1 MAIWDSPVFRDII
14 LGTSLASDPRA
25 PPAGRCSLQA
35 LTMSVELVMRQLESL
50 RKSPELGTA
59 VRNVAERVHASFSR
73 STDVCRAMPVSSEAA
88 PMYNLVAL
96 IVGRLRQLSP
106 REAILVP
113 AGFKDG
119 RLLYVVHYSGLRNGV
134 DSFDV
139 AVCSTGDGIQY
150 HPMRLDPTSGAVQY
164 NSPLVLR
171 DIPANRVRN
180 GAFWYTALRAVVMT
194 DGRCTAATVY
204 EQLLPFLNQK
214 PLLANCPKLE
224 PSETPS
230 VGSGIEP
237 LWLTPNEG
245 GGDAFGH
252 QLATLAAT
260 VALQLSAEGEPGLEA
275 CNYNGAGLSLLLR
288 HQLIV
293 LTMKDLQMG
302 VPQTHST
309 LELIQRTSKRC
320 SASSAM
326 LASGASSLTASDL
339 AAMQRDLDA
348 IEGLVKTAKRTF
360 TTEASAVQPPAVRE
374 IRGDTRYP
382 FFDRLSNYH
391 SVEELAGKVLERPIV
406 LPVDL
411 SLVPDNV
418 QTVLGAS
425 NAMQH
430 AVYACTL
437 LSNQRGLVR
446 DSYALRISLVAHL
459 FLRVLPPPLPR
470 NDASRCFWA
479 SAGATIT
486 SDTQGAI
493 LKWIGLLCR
502 QYVAASLS
510 VPIDRSFDAMRMLT
524 LAAMAAIADAVLR
537 CKAHDAPSAL
547 SLQYSGRAEG
557 TPGGFAL
564 EMRHFERESERG
576 QLLQPHLA
584 ATRTALLDYFRS
596 TAADVPEKHLLFRY
610 EHSMAL
616 SYADRLLVRQLA
628 LQLGFPR
635 DDTSLAHALSG
646 EESAMTDLFP
656 ELATIRDV
664 AFYLKASMVPSL
676 DALPELRGWS
686 PEDAKL
692 TWKWKDGKFV
702 VRGFGG
708 ILHCGGWLDAP
719 ESVDGEEST
728 PDGTDGRSSKGD
740 GARRLPKL
748 GIPKMAALH
757 RLLGRPPKP
766 RLPPSAA
773 DPSNLVGTV
782 LESEDDVLHIRHL
795 PDFHGNLRPAD
806 CEVLLQC
813 LLHPYIRIPLVL
825 RFFAE
830 PSRTAVLACAS
841 LQEVLDAALF
851 EPGAWHPD
859 VAKTMP
865 SKIPSPNRSHLATPT
880 GLLFQELTH
889 SPAVILD
896 SINTILE
903 NAIEADVGRYSGSGS
918 AVVILYTTRL
928 ALRIEAYARYLLSP
942 HADKVR
948 GLALPA
954 DGHARTTLEH
964 GTAALRTKFEHQ
976 LMPILLGWYSRLRR
990 DAQTRD
996 AAVVS
1001 THLAFVFGGLT
1012 DGGMHFDERSLFILL
1027 SSRVFIN
1034 VHHDFNIEPDLEL
1047 AGQHRS
1053 RKRRASGNEN
1063 VHESRLGYEA
1073 LDVFD
1078 LWQSHLVKI
1087 VNALHGSP
1095 ADSHTI
1101 LDGVV
1106 KLLSGAQDVPSRQ
1119 WRELPAMGCCG
1130 RFVPGSAADVQFDGG
1145 PSSDYETWL
1154 RANVSSISETEV
1166 NVQLG
1171 QLTLNQHQMQLL
1183 DKSVSEHPDFVAVFG
1198 SRSSR
1203 ARHQCGEV
1211 SRTEHRQWF
1220 RLLAVDHDVQIWDV
1234 DDIGPP
1240 LPPRNA
1246 KGSSLGG
1253 WVTKIVEPVFSVFD
1267 SMRTAKLKTIHEDE
1281 TRALLPLVQ
1290 GVSQEVWVPEYL
1302 LNGLLP
1308 QALLDTYQFWQRPD
1322 GNLLVYSV
1330 SNAAVRRLLQ
1340 LFEQMEDIGHILMWS
1355 TEHGDAE
1362 CAPDTEASL
1371 ELLELPRL
1379 RLSFKVQ
1386 RGGDGVANLHSIEHH
1401 GLKVSWLRSERAAAL
1416 LRGLPHALLLENA
1429 EGDTL
1434 LLLSALSKPF
1444 RVSDVAD
1451 PLSAQLLL
1459 ARHSTEWTDALS
1471 SVRHYLYAV
1480 HRSGSFLT
1488 PPSLAARI
1496 YLLILRWLARDYE
1509 GAFSMAKSCASD
1521 THLTAEEAQLWA
1533 LLADFEDDVEPGAH
1547 SLRLQ
1552 LWLATRCCPE
1562 LQCPWNVGEQLQ
1574 LYLFKLP
1581 FITASLRLAAA
1592 DEMQLLGL
1600 HSNLPQA
1607 SSRFAYLTT
1616 ALNDAENERSLRASY
1631 PSRPKYRD
1639 YDMVL
1644 EYRYVLHTAPSWQKK
1659 MSSLPYTR
1667 PDLEKDT
1674 SGPLALARLNGWLNS
1689 GLKLDADGGRGF
1701 WFQYELLTGSA
1712 VFKLLPE
1719 DDPHVLGCLLSRLS
1733 ASGGLLSTSDELVPL
1748 LVLLEAEPELAQ
1760 ELPRFQGSA
1769 GGLSVEQYFHRR
1781 KGALGMV
1788 GGTLGLF
1795 KGKAGKG
1802 FPEEICH
1809 ALQKLIPQLTRQAKV
1824 QLLCYSEPELLKLA
1838 PRQAHGSWLRPRNY
1852 GCGLELRWMPS
1863 PFNEEVGSESLVLQT
1878 LKPTEFI
1885 EVTSNET
1892 SSSTPPAELAVEK
1905 HPASK
1910 SVVARKMLRRLREDA
1925 QWFSEQMD
1933 QSGFAPPT
1941 LVNFSQSGDS
1951 ASKLKLVE
1959 RLVSLLEE
1967 LSSRDAA
1974 TIEAWT
1980 TQLLQ
1985 TAAEGGSSAAE
1996 NDRRARHLAMRAGFE
2011 PKVTLELL
2019 AELLMSAKGEAE
2031 LRVINPL
2038 LTEDEAYDVLQQTS
2052 ALLLVVNRDAHA
2064 ARALSLARR
2073 LDVELRAERT
2083 ADAEAATYDPRL
2095 LVFEFSTGFVLRAQ
2109 QVHLLRKLVATT
2121 MAGGSLCHQ
2130 MLMGEGKTTVVC
2142 PLLALLLGDAALV
2155 LQVVPAPLLKFAL
2168 SVLRGVFGSGALN
2181 KAVWTFS
2188 FDRRTAMTQELLLKY
2203 QSAVDDHAVVLSTP
2217 TAVKA
2222 FMLKFVELLHL
2233 LDTGQYPRERKL
2245 ASRAIR
2251 KVGKV
2256 LRMRRTASFNGA
2268 IPGALDKKALHSQ
2281 TTWAVALLA
2290 VFRKAVAVIDEV
2302 DMVLHPLRSE
2312 LNWPL
2317 GDKYPLDFAPT
2328 RWELVDILL
2337 DAMVSVQFDGTDEV
2351 RAVQQHTPPGK
2362 DTEVMRALRAAVD
2375 VGLQQK
2381 KLQKVPHL
2389 VLLSQEFYQDQLR
2402 PVLAEWLLIW
2412 YRRQG
2417 LRDVTDEQLLHCLS
2431 TKGADASV
2439 EAILPDR
2446 QVKLINLG
2454 FDWLSSLLPHVL
2466 SKVNRVHYGLLRP
2479 HELEYMAANGT
2490 LPRTRR
2496 FLAVPFVGKDAPS
2509 LSSEYAHPDVAIGL
2523 TTLAYRYEGLRKV
2536 DFGATLQQL
2545 RTSLE
2550 SEAGPEM
2557 KRPSSQAWISWVHS
2571 VPSKRVRGT
2580 AGSRGTSNSN
2590 SVPLQKSTN
2599 EPAYTSTN
2607 EEMVRSVV
2615 TAVIDAGGG
2624 GNQHDILPLHLLDL
2638 GDVEYMEL
2646 LYRMLRQTPLVV
2658 RYYLHSIVLPDNTAH
2673 QASKLSANGQDLG
2686 GHMLFS
2692 RSIGFSGTPSSLLP
2706 LELGECVYQRG
2717 DDARMLKALTDP
2729 SVVSRHYLDGE
2740 WSVHSLLQAVTDLKP
2755 TPHALIDAGALVT
2768 GMSNQE
2774 VAEHLIRL
2782 LDPTAFEGVVFLE
2795 QGGHK
2800 KILLRTGAKMDL
2812 ERCGIQKERR
2822 FSFFDQV
2829 HTTGMDIPQGAAA
2842 RAVLTLGA
2850 DLIFRDFAQ
2859 AAFRMRG
2866 IGKGQRIILF
2876 VIPEV
2881 ERLKS
2886 NEAARGRGCSASERS
2901 LQVSAMTDSL
2911 ADRAHLEDIT
2921 CWLLIN
2927 SFKTERVQFELWTL
2941 HCAQNVWRK
2950 RAFSQLLVAYKE
2962 VGEWKADQGSEDQ
2975 WLTRHCL
2982 SVFREPVNHDLSN
2995 SVPQR
3000 DSTKDIITS
3009 AASAQAKLIV
3019 DQGDHGSINH
3029 VLALLAGH
3037 DPSQQEGM
3045 PKEEAT
3051 FAMAQATAFGEEQ
3064 EQQQEQEEEQEK
3076 EQQQQQQKEQE
3087 QETEEPDVFVKEKYA
3102 REDEHPK
3109 TWPIAA
3115 LNSRP
3120 SEKQGFWP
3128 ASDFTVHRS
3137 FLEKRGPL
3145 QWPDEIF
3152 FSSDHTHP
3160 RWRFS
3165 SHRRLKNLIVL
3176 MEWIPDVSALAVM
3189 STANDGVKVPPLIES
3204 QKARLQRIVAM
3215 YDAEARGALTEAH
3228 LRRVMGD
3235 LGLQPDADERDSAAI
3250 EGKLE
3255 RLRRSGIDIVL
3266 SLEDEYH
3273 LLMQSAAQWRWANE
3287 METRKLGAL
3296 NSRQD
3301 GLLNCSE
3308 IAAGF
3313 AWLGL
3318 NAHQEDVHAFV
3329 RQIDTDKDGLI
3340 SLEEWLE
3347 AFSGLPESDPSTQP
3361 MLAGLILQPRMI
3373 RELFEGADDLNLDS
3387 RAIPAS
3393 ALANFKFKVKP
3404 PKSFSL
3410 VWSNKGSTARHK
3422 LSIWAADL
3430 DTAGYDLRKGL
3441 MMKHSLRKVSI
3452 GHYAVAGHEPP
3463 RSAGRLIEVTDT
3475 AAPLGSGSDYLQ
3487 AVIEQ
3492 LMPPPLRYRL
3502 VWQDKI
3508 AGKPVFL
3515 WRPVPPSAEFVAL
3528 GMLATTTEE
3537 PPAKGSGSLHCVPR
3551 RWCLPQPR
3559 ASPKLLW
3566 KEETASVRA
3575 GSVWSS
3581 GTPLNTMLVAQ
3592 TDDVA
3597 VVTADSYELENDRW
3611 FAQPNKLADLVT
3623 FLQPG
3628 AAAIAPKLAEPASSI
3643 AIEGYEEPFSRVE
3656 EGPSGTA
3663 PDASTSEM
3671 PDEWEAIF
3679 DPTFNQTYYYNT
3691 RSGES
3696 SWERPRLK
3704 AESPLQDTELV
3715 PASTMSEEDTPSV
3728 NVILETPSPA
3738 QHLGLTLETRP
3749 TQGVYVAELSPDG
3762 ICARSRL
3769 LAVGDVILSVNGMP
3783 TDSPT
3788 STLSALKQER
3798 IAEAEK
3804 EQQRQAAEAEARRM
3818 QAEREAQLFAEE
3830 EKRRQQAQREAETR
3844 KAEAAREAMAA
3855 AKLERQRSFATSFSR
3870 RPRPSAQDPTPEDNA
3885 REAQLRRDEAKR
3897 LAEEEAARVAA
3908 QLQAE
3913 AEEEAKAMGQS
3924 ELDERRN
3931 ITTTASTQPADVPQT
3946 KTSPSI
3952 PTPFSVAR
3960 AVERTTELRNGQH
3973 VNTVADSGL
3982 SHDMFLGRR
3991 VVLGGLV
3998 LKSELNGLYG
4008 TAVAFD
4014 SESTAAAIWKII
4026 FFEHVIF

>member
-348 IEGLVKTAKRTF
+348 IEGLVNTAKRTF

-889 SPAVILD
+889 SPAVVLD

-1281 TRALLPLVQ
+1281 TRALLYARIEHKDPKDPKIILEVAVKELIVVRDPPGVHVFQLVSHGRRVNRVLEYTSDVGHCLGMPKGPVVLNSVPRPHWAAGHITDVSPASPSIIISRPLVQ

-1322 GNLLVYSV
+1322 GNLLGERRGVQVRGAGSLVSDNDQLNVIFNDGEAVVWRAPLDSNGRPRGNLARRLICAVYSV

-1386 RGGDGVANLHSIEHH
+1386 RGGDGVANLHSIEHP

-1701 WFQYELLTGSA
+1701 WFQYELLSGSA

-1769 GGLSVEQYFHRR
+1769 GR

-2073 LDVELRAERT
+2073 LDVELRAGSTDHIDGVKESRVLADQLAALLSTKRAHVERT

-2268 IPGALDKKALHSQ
+2268 IPGALDKRALHSQ

-2886 NEAARGRGCSASERS
+2886 NESARGRGCSASERS

-2982 SVFREPVNHDLSN
+2982 SVFREPVNHDVSN

-3128 ASDFTVHRS
+3128 ASDFAVHRS

-3250 EGKLE
+3250 EGLLEGLRGTKGVAEASETQFLKLMQAQHFLRGERGRYWVALSLNEAESLRGVIHMSADQGQSIVPGARCAVALRVHTCLLDSLGGSPQGVLQPFQPPPQLQLKSALAAYRFMDCQTAFSPSECRALLRTLRGESCENRRRWFVETCACRRRPQGKLE

-3287 METRKLGAL
+3287 METRKLG
-3296 NSRQD
+3296 
-3301 GLLNCSE
+3301 
-3308 IAAGF
+3308 
-3313 AWLGL
+3313 
-3318 NAHQEDVHAFV
+3318 VH
-3329 RQIDTDKDGLI
+3329 
-3340 SLEEWLE
+3340 
-3347 AFSGLPESDPSTQP
+3347 
-3361 MLAGLILQPRMI
+3361 
-3373 RELFEGADDLNLDS
+3373 DL
-3387 RAIPAS
+3387 
-3393 ALANFKFKVKP
+3393 
-3404 PKSFSL
+3404 
-3410 VWSNKGSTARHK
+3410 
-3422 LSIWAADL
+3422 
-3430 DTAGYDLRKGL
+3430 Y
-3441 MMKHSLRKVSI
+3441 
-3452 GHYAVAGHEPP
+3452 
-3463 RSAGRLIEVTDT
+3463 
-3475 AAPLGSGSDYLQ
+3475 
-3487 AVIEQ
+3487 
-3492 LMPPPLRYRL
+3492 
-3502 VWQDKI
+3502 
-3508 AGKPVFL
+3508 
-3515 WRPVPPSAEFVAL
+3515 
-3528 GMLATTTEE
+3528 
-3537 PPAKGSGSLHCVPR
+3537 
-3551 RWCLPQPR
+3551 
-3559 ASPKLLW
+3559 
-3566 KEETASVRA
+3566 
-3575 GSVWSS
+3575 
-3581 GTPLNTMLVAQ
+3581 
-3592 TDDVA
+3592 
-3597 VVTADSYELENDRW
+3597 
-3611 FAQPNKLADLVT
+3611 
-3623 FLQPG
+3623 
-3628 AAAIAPKLAEPASSI
+3628 
-3643 AIEGYEEPFSRVE
+3643 
-3656 EGPSGTA
+3656 
-3663 PDASTSEM
+3663 
-3671 PDEWEAIF
+3671 
-3679 DPTFNQTYYYNT
+3679 
-3691 RSGES
+3691 
-3696 SWERPRLK
+3696 
-3704 AESPLQDTELV
+3704 QDT
-3715 PASTMSEEDTPSV
+3715 
-3728 NVILETPSPA
+3728 
-3738 QHLGLTLETRP
+3738 
-3749 TQGVYVAELSPDG
+3749 
-3762 ICARSRL
+3762 L
-3769 LAVGDVILSVNGMP
+3769 L
-3783 TDSPT
+3783 
-3788 STLSALKQER
+3788 
-3798 IAEAEK
+3798 
-3804 EQQRQAAEAEARRM
+3804 
-3818 QAEREAQLFAEE
+3818 
-3830 EKRRQQAQREAETR
+3830 
-3844 KAEAAREAMAA
+3844 
-3855 AKLERQRSFATSFSR
+3855 
-3870 RPRPSAQDPTPEDNA
+3870 
-3885 REAQLRRDEAKR
+3885 
-3897 LAEEEAARVAA
+3897 
-3908 QLQAE
+3908 
-3913 AEEEAKAMGQS
+3913 
-3924 ELDERRN
+3924 
-3931 ITTTASTQPADVPQT
+3931 
-3946 KTSPSI
+3946 
-3952 PTPFSVAR
+3952 
-3960 AVERTTELRNGQH
+3960 
-3973 VNTVADSGL
+3973 
-3982 SHDMFLGRR
+3982 HD
-3991 VVLGGLV
+3991 
-3998 LKSELNGLYG
+3998 
-4008 TAVAFD
+4008 D
-4014 SESTAAAIWKII
+4014 HC
-4026 FFEHVIF
+4026 FEV